1 MSVAL
6 SICQPHSGHTKENPF
21 MKIIADKPYIF
32 QEGQPLQIAIWKLT
46 VAHRGPQ
53 EH

>member
-1 MSVAL
+1 
-6 SICQPHSGHTKENPF
+6 
-21 MKIIADKPYIF
+21 MKIIADKPYTF
-32 QEGQPLQIAIWKLT
+32 QEGHPLQIAIWKLT

>member
-21 MKIIADKPYIF
+21 MKIIADKPYTF
-32 QEGQPLQIAIWKLT
+32 QEGHPLPIWKLT